1 MDKNICEHLRINT
14 KTLLFSVSIRLEAA
28 AASEP
33 EPKTKSQ
40 QGCSD
45 IGKLCQENFGIKQ
58 VKFLSLINKQDLFFL
73 FITYF

>member
-40 QGCSD
+40 GCSE
-45 IGKLCQENFGIKQ
+45 KSENGACTRSDKGPFTNY
-58 VKFLSLINKQDLFFL
+58 VDKFWAFFDQL
-73 FITYF
+73 KSIH